1 VALAMLVSQSVGLA
15 ATAMVLLIAV
25 EVVPAVDALLWG
37 AAAGVAGI
45 TGLAFFYRALSGGRM
60 ALIAPIAGVIGA
72 ALPAAVA
79 VLGGEQL
86 NPLRMVGLGVGLV
99 AIGLISFETGA
110 RHQARLSRA
119 DLALALVAGLGF
131 AGFFLF
137 LDRASTPGAT
147 WWPLFMVR
155 LVGLSVLCAA
165 IVVIA
170 LRRHGSVGQRLAAV
184 LGLLRLRLEVGN
196 RGVLLVLPAFVLAG
210 TGDLGGNLFF
220 VLANQKDALS
230 VAVVLSSLY
239 PVVTAVLA
247 ALLLGERLSRPQA
260 VGVGLA
266 ALAAGMIGVG

>member
-1 VALAMLVSQSVGLA
+1 MLVSQAVGLA
-15 ATAMVLLIAV
+15 ASATILVITV
-25 EVVPAVDALLWG
+25 EAVPAVDALLWG

-86 NPLRMVGLGVGLV
+86 SPLRLVGLGIALV
-99 AIGLISFETGA
+99 AIGLISFATGA
-110 RHQARLSRA
+110 GAQARLSRA
-119 DLALALVAGLGF
+119 DLALALLAGLGF

-137 LDRASTPGAT
+137 LDRGSATGAT

-165 IVVIA
+165 IAVIA
-170 LRRHGSVGQRLAAV
+170 ARRRGGVGRRLAGV
-184 LGLLRLRLEVGN
+184 LGLPRLRLEVGS
-196 RGVLLVLPAFVLAG
+196 RGILLVLPAFVLAG
-210 TGDLGGNLFF
+210 AGDLGGNLFF
-220 VLANQKDALS
+220 VLANQTDALA

-239 PVVTAVLA
+239 PVVTALLA

-260 VGVGLA
+260 AGVGLA
-266 ALAAGMIGVG
+266 ALAAGLIGVG